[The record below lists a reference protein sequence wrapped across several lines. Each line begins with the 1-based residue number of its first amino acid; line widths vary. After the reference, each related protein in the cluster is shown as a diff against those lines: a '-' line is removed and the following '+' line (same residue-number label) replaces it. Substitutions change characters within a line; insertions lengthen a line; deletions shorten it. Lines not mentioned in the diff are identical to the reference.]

1 MFPVILYRVRYAT
14 PLLHPPPTNRTVPQ
28 ASVTDLNAELKKARS
43 KSLAQT
49 RGGPGSN
56 SSPADSLKGLLF
68 TLPGGAG
75 SDMSRD
81 LDSIERMRDGAS
93 GGGKRPEDMSPQELH
108 SALWKILTF
117 RDSSE
122 CCFLCVVFGGC

>member
-1 MFPVILYRVRYAT
+1 MPHHFP
-14 PLLHPPPTNRTVPQ
+14 HPPTNRTVPQ
-28 ASVTDLNAELKKARS
+28 ASVTDLNAEIDKARA

-56 SSPADSLKGLLF
+56 NSPVDSLKGLLF
-68 TLPGGAG
+68 TIPGGVG

-81 LDSIERMRDGAS
+81 LDSIERMRDGA

-108 SALWKILTF
+108 AALWKILTF
-117 RDSSE
+117 RDSGG
-122 CCFLCVVFGGC
+122 CCFILYCVAC